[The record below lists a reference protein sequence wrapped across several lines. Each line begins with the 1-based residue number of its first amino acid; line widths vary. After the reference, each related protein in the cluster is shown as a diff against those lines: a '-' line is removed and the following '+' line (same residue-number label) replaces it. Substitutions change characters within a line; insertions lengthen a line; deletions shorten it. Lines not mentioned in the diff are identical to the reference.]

1 MPFPEFS
8 VFVATKCHCSFSTCH
23 GSCGWLKLLE
33 DTDGTC
39 INVDYENI
47 YRFGLW
53 EHALS
58 GFFCWLSGSTHDAR
72 ILRKSTLYQG
82 AEQGH
87 KLTGPVVDV
96 DGDEIDPYAL
106 GYSAHPISPWPQ
118 KPFPESTK
126 EWSEIQFNRELSS
139 ARVKVESAFDRLKS
153 QWRIVQKKLDSD
165 IALSAKSP
173 LPVVHNSVSKWET
186 IWDDD
191 WNPDHHDCHHDN
203 EDVVRDN
210 DKIRDILSWLLK
222 HSIAMTH
229 GSMR

>member
-1 MPFPEFS
+1 MIRSKFLDNIFKKKSRFQILEQVALNKLSFSKTPVIDININHINNLIIKESSYLLTSLGITRNGSLRYDYFHGIMPFPEFS

-47 YRFGLW
+47 HRFGLW

-72 ILRKSTLYQG
+72 ILRNSTLYQG

-106 GYSAHPISPWPQ
+106 GYSAHPISP
-118 KPFPESTK
+118 
-126 EWSEIQFNRELSS
+126 
-139 ARVKVESAFDRLKS
+139 
-153 QWRIVQKKLDSD
+153 
-165 IALSAKSP
+165 
-173 LPVVHNSVSKWET
+173 
-186 IWDDD
+186 
-191 WNPDHHDCHHDN
+191 
-203 EDVVRDN
+203 
-210 DKIRDILSWLLK
+210 
-222 HSIAMTH
+222 
-229 GSMR
+229 